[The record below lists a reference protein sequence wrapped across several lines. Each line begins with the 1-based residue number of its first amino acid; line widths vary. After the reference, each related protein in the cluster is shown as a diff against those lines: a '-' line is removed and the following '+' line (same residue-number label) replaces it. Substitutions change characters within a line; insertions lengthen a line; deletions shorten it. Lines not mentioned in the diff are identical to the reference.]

1 MSNAQYAVEPFG
13 TLDGVLRGDPFKIF
27 PVGTWHREDRKLEV
41 TPKRL
46 KEFAANVKAGLP
58 NFRIPI
64 NIEHDATLGKYGTV
78 NDVAYLETGPDGPG
92 LYATNY
98 ELTEAGR
105 ELVREKKFDGV
116 SGEAVWTLNGAK
128 YQDPAT
134 GKYSDNV
141 LVGVALTA
149 RPYFGKEVNLFSAF
163 PKDDAAQQIRDAF
176 SKLSLKEQVSIFN
189 SHLQDHMAD
198 NSAIVVDKPKG
209 NNGFKK
215 LKAAFREKL
224 NAWLDELQDKDGNGE
239 PDDAAPEGMSATA
252 SDTFTGRPIVFNLSG
267 GNSTTGVAQVVKEL
281 LSTQV
286 NPPPTPPVAETP
298 QGDTPMA
305 DPITTPAPT
314 APETFSVSAEE
325 FVALKA
331 KAEKA
336 AQLETEFAAQ
346 RTQLETFAAQ
356 YAAEKTARRL
366 EQLTARYETFSVD
379 KPTTLAEKFAAL
391 EQANPELFKYFDGLL
406 ETLSGQL
413 RQSALFAQFS
423 KENTGAP
430 TAEDLDGLAK
440 RIVKEE
446 FSGDIGKYNEAL
458 GVAAKRR
465 PDLFAEYRAQA
476 KK

>member
-98 ELTEAGR
+98 ELTDAGR

-128 YQDPAT
+128 YQDPST

-149 RPYFGKEVNLFSAF
+149 RPFFGKDVNLFSAF
-163 PKDDAAQQIRDAF
+163 PKTDT
-176 SKLSLKEQVSIFN
+176 
-189 SHLQDHMAD
+189 MAD
-198 NSAIVVDKPKG
+198 NSTAVIEKPKRG
-209 NNGFKK
+209 NGYTALREKMKAKFAELMKMFEDNNG
-215 LKAAFREKL
+215 
-224 NAWLDELQDKDGNGE
+224 DGE
-239 PDDAAPEGMSATA
+239 PDGIEPEAKPEGMSAL
-252 SDTFTGRPIVFNLSG
+252 P
-267 GNSTTGVAQVVKEL
+267 
-281 LSTQV
+281 V
-286 NPPPTPPVAETP
+286 NPPPTPPVADMVLPSKTTK
-298 QGDTPMA
+298 GTIMA
-305 DPITTPAPT
+305 DPIVTAPVAT

-325 FVALKA
+325 FAALKA

-336 AQLETEFAAQ
+336 EKLETEFAA
-346 RTQLETFAAQ
+346 TKSQLDTFAAQ
-356 YAAEKTARRL
+356 YAAEKSARRL
-366 EQLTARYETFSVD
+366 DQLTARYETFSID
-379 KPTTLAEKFAAL
+379 KPATLAEKFAAL
-391 EQANPELFKYFDGLL
+391 ESKDADLFKYFDGLL
-406 ETLSGQL
+406 ETVAGQL

-423 KENTGAP
+423 RENTGQP

-446 FSGDIGKYNEAL
+446 FSGDASKYSEAL
-458 GVAAKRR
+458 GLASKRR
-465 PDLFAEYRAQA
+465 PDLFAEFRAQA